1 MNGDFVRKEFLSFIT
16 PDPNF
21 PEAGIVRITNNNIKF
36 IARVEGF
43 IGETITNNE
52 KIITDEER
60 LVVKIMFNH
69 DGAVLLKKEQYDD
82 RQSIIYFHED
92 GIISCE
98 NEDSDM
104 VLFHCFASVE
114 DLLAY
119 HINDYISV
127 DYNEPQYPFHFLV
140 PTDGILYKEPHT
152 MLYSKKIKNKVINK
166 LKMSDA
172 KDIRRFQIEKRY
184 IDEWDKPYFSLQL
197 HANNQ
202 AGEIGF
208 ISFLFCD
215 TCIWAIYPYEKDYAC
230 VKVIGSAEAQ
240 NKFCEFITAFSGN
253 GD

>member
-1 MNGDFVRKEFLSFIT
+1 MNGDSVRKEFLYFIT

-36 IARVEGF
+36 IAKMEGF
-43 IGETITNNE
+43 IDETITNNE

-69 DGAVLLKKEQYDD
+69 DGSVLLKKERHDD
-82 RQSIIYFHED
+82 RQLIIYFHDD
-92 GIISCE
+92 GIVSCE

-140 PTDGILYKEPHT
+140 PTDGTLYREPHT
-152 MLYSKKIKNKVINK
+152 IFFSEKIKTVVTNK
-166 LKMSDA
+166 LKTTDA
-172 KDIRRFQIEKRY
+172 NDTRRFRIEKSY

-197 HANNQ
+197 FANNQ

-215 TCIWAIYPYEKDYAC
+215 TCIWAIYPYEKDYAR

-240 NKFCEFITAFSGN
+240 NKFCEFIMAFSGD